1 VSVRVRYAPSPTGFQ
16 HIGGVR
22 TALYDY
28 LYARK
33 QGGVFVLRIEDT
45 DRKRLVPEALQDI
58 YDTFAW
64 LGFHWDEGPDVGGS
78 HGPYSQSER
87 LDLYRR
93 YAEELLA
100 RGHAYR
106 CYCTPERLDK
116 LRESQQAGAGG
127 ADPRS
132 ATGPEG
138 APRGADP
145 RSATG
150 PEGAP
155 RGADP
160 RSATGP
166 EGAPRGAD
174 QSTQGYDRHCRS
186 LTDAERAEAVKS
198 GAPSVIRLKIPLEG
212 STTFRDELLGEI
224 TVENTA
230 ISPDPVL
237 MKSDG
242 FPTYHMAL
250 IVDDHLMEITHT
262 MRGQEWLPSAP
273 IHKILFDALGWEM
286 PLVCHL
292 PMVMGKD
299 GHKLSKR
306 LGSTSVRDFRAQGYL
321 PEALLNCIAL
331 VGWSYDDQRVLFT
344 LKELEQLFDIRK
356 LSKSPGVFD
365 YQKLEWFNGV
375 YIRAKNRSE
384 LASLIAPFMK
394 QAGLPYDDLGKLEGI
409 AGLVQERV
417 KLLSEVP
424 AMVRYVFDGP
434 SAYAADDLVP
444 KKSDRAKTA
453 DMLGSLAPLVDAA
466 AAGDAGV
473 EGMAR
478 QISDRLGVK
487 LGDLLM
493 PLRVAITG
501 SKVSPPLF
509 ESIRLIGRDRV
520 RAAVDAAIAKL
531 RGA

>member
-33 QGGVFVLRIEDT
+33 QGGTFVLRIEDT
-45 DRKRLVPEALQDI
+45 DRKRFVPEAMQDI
-58 YDTFAW
+58 YDTFSW
-64 LGFHWDEGPDVGGS
+64 LGFHWDEGPDVGGQY
-78 HGPYSQSER
+78 GPYFQSER
-87 LDLYRR
+87 LDLYQR

-100 RGHAYR
+100 GGHAYR
-106 CYCTPERLDK
+106 CYCTPERLEK
-116 LRESQQAGAGG
+116 LRESQQAGA
-127 ADPRS
+127 
-132 ATGPEG
+132 EG
-138 APRGADP
+138 AEQP
-145 RSATG
+145 
-150 PEGAP
+150 
-155 RGADP
+155 
-160 RSATGP
+160 
-166 EGAPRGAD
+166 
-174 QSTQGYDRHCRS
+174 TQGYDRHCRTLS
-186 LTDAERAEAVKS
+186 EAERRAAEAS
-198 GAPSVIRLKIPLEG
+198 GVPSVIRLKIPLEG
-212 STTFRDELLGEI
+212 STTFKDELLGEI
-224 TVENTA
+224 TVENKA

-237 MKSDG
+237 IKSDR

-306 LGSTSVRDFRAQGYL
+306 LGSTSIRDFRAQGYL
-321 PEALLNCIAL
+321 PEALLNCIAM
-331 VGWSYDDQRVLFT
+331 VGWSYDDQRELFT
-344 LKELEQLFDIRK
+344 LKELEQLFDLEK

-375 YIRAKNRSE
+375 YIRAMTCPE
-384 LASLIAPFMK
+384 LALRIAPFLK
-394 QAGLPYDDLGKLEGI
+394 QAGLPSDDLGKLEGV
-409 AGLVQERV
+409 ARLVQERV

-424 AMVRYVFDGP
+424 DMVRYLFEGP
-434 SAYAADDLVP
+434 AAYAAGDLVP
-444 KKSDRAKTA
+444 KKSDPARTAGMLEALKPFVAFAAEAGTDPAAFDARARE
-453 DMLGSLAPLVDAA
+453 LAEA
-466 AAGDAGV
+466 
-473 EGMAR
+473 
-478 QISDRLGVK
+478 QGVK

-509 ESIRLIGRDRV
+509 DSIRLIGADRAL
-520 RAAVDAAIAKL
+520 AAVDAAIAKL
-531 RGA
+531 RGS

>member
-1 VSVRVRYAPSPTGFQ
+1 MSVRVRYAPSPTGFQ

-33 QGGVFVLRIEDT
+33 QGGAFVLRIEDT
-45 DRKRLVPEALQDI
+45 DRKRFVPEALQDI
-58 YDTFAW
+58 YDTFTW

-78 HGPYSQSER
+78 HGPYFQSER

-100 RGHAYR
+100 RGYAYR
-106 CYCTPERLDK
+106 CYCTPERLAK
-116 LRESQQAGAGG
+116 LRESQQAGAEGV
-127 ADPRS
+127 DPRS
-132 ATGPEG
+132 ATSPEG
-138 APRGADP
+138 AQKGVDP
-145 RSATG
+145 RSATS
-150 PEGAP
+150 PEGAQK
-155 RGADP
+155 
-160 RSATGP
+160 
-166 EGAPRGAD
+166 GAD
-174 QSTQGYDRHCRS
+174 QSAQGYDRHCRS
-186 LTDAERAEAVKS
+186 LPDAERAAAEKS

-224 TVENTA
+224 TVENKA

-237 MKSDG
+237 IKSDG

-273 IHKILFDALGWEM
+273 IHKILFDAFGWEM

-331 VGWSYDDQRVLFT
+331 VGWSYDDQRELFT
-344 LKELEQLFDIRK
+344 LKELVPLFDIRK

-375 YIRAKNRSE
+375 YIRAKSRLE
-384 LASLIAPFMK
+384 LAGLIAPFMK
-394 QAGLPYDDLGKLEGI
+394 QAGLPCDDLGKLEGV

-424 AMVRYVFDGP
+424 GMVRYVFDGP
-434 SAYAADDLVP
+434 AAYAADDLVP
-444 KKSDRAKTA
+444 KKADRAKTA
-453 DMLGSLAPLVDAA
+453 DMLESLAPLVDAA

-478 QISDRLGVK
+478 EIADRLGVK

-493 PLRVAITG
+493 PLRVAVTG

-509 ESIRLIGRDRV
+509 ESIALIGRDRAL
-520 RAAVDAAIAKL
+520 AAVDAAIGKL